1 MCGIAGY
8 IGRKKLPQVFV
19 KNTLKLMSNRG
30 PDNQDFF
37 YYQNNNGYNIYLLSS
52 RLSIVNQDQN
62 SNQPFRINEYV
73 IVYNGEIYNFLDL
86 RKKLIKKG
94 IKVKTSSDT
103 EVILHYFILY
113 GEKCLKYFEGMWSFV
128 ILNIKNNKIFSSRDR
143 FGEKPLFYLE
153 NSTKDFYFGSEIKFI
168 QSLYD
173 KKININLNQLT
184 NYLNFG
190 YKSLY
195 KYNQTYFQN
204 IKEFP
209 KRSFIYSKI
218 GERLSFRNYWKL
230 NFLEND
236 KISESE
242 AIKETRLKVIDS
254 IEKRINANVP
264 VGICLSGGVD
274 SSIIASVAKKIL
286 NKNIKT
292 YSILD
297 NDIRYSEKRNIK
309 LIINDLKVKNTSILL
324 KKEKNFERLKKLIEY
339 RTAPISTISYY
350 NHSLMLEKMKKDK
363 IKVGVLGTAADE
375 VFGGYYDHFL
385 LQLSV
390 MNRNKKNNKLFNS
403 QKLFFNKFAKKFIRN
418 PLLKDPYKYIKNPK
432 SREHIFDEYKKLGE
446 FLISKSNKK
455 FSEIK
460 FTNDLLRN
468 RMLNELNIETT
479 PVTLNDDDLNSMNY
493 SIENRSPYLDSS
505 LVEFAYT
512 LPSELLIKNGYN
524 KYLLRQAFKDVVCKK
539 VILDK
544 KKIGFNSS
552 INDVFDLKNKYI
564 LKQILDKNSPIFD
577 FIKYDEF
584 KKIINQKKY
593 ENYLSKFIFSFINA
607 NIFLQKFY

>member
-1 MCGIAGY
+1 MRVCG
-8 IGRKKLPQVFV
+8 V
-19 KNTLKLMSNRG
+19 
-30 PDNQDFF
+30 
-37 YYQNNNGYNIYLLSS
+37 
-52 RLSIVNQDQN
+52 
-62 SNQPFRINEYV
+62 
-73 IVYNGEIYNFLDL
+73 
-86 RKKLIKKG
+86 
-94 IKVKTSSDT
+94 
-103 EVILHYFILY
+103 
-113 GEKCLKYFEGMWSFV
+113 FV

-297 NDIRYSEKRNIK
+297 NDIRYNEKGNIK

-479 PVTLNDDDLNSMNY
+479 PVILNEDDLNSMNY